1 MPDLLRACGSVG
13 DDGALL
19 FLTSE
24 ASACVNGV
32 VLPMHSGNHLPGM

>member
-1 MPDLLRACGSVG
+1 MRDLLRACGSVG

-24 ASACVNGV
+24 ASARANGV
-32 VLPMHSGNHLPGM
+32 LMPVHGGNHLPGM